1 MDSGG
6 NLIFSPFY
14 CLTNF
19 LCKFHA
25 FHTPPPPVLSY
36 QIYWFQIRMYNL
48 CLLHDYGM
56 AHKCLMAFIFGRKK
70 LEGLHSY
77 DLDFPEKYS
86 GKEEGQEE
94 DERGR
99 H

>member
-1 MDSGG
+1 MPSTT
-6 NLIFSPFY
+6 PPPP
-14 CLTNF
+14 
-19 LCKFHA
+19 
-25 FHTPPPPVLSY
+25 PPPPVLSVVICKIAIQAY